1 MKSIV
6 VLGVAA
12 LFAWPVATRAQ
23 LVPHDRWLTIE
34 TEHFRVHFPK
44 GLEAEGKRGAIN
56 AERAWAELSTE
67 LKPPRGKVDLVI
79 ADNVDYVNGYAS
91 SFPSNR
97 IVVFA
102 HPPFDALELRNY
114 DDWSRLVITH
124 ELAHIFHLDRAGGL
138 WRLGRTIFGRHPGL
152 FPNAYLP
159 SWIVEGLAVYY
170 ESRFTGAGRLE
181 GSQHYML
188 ARAAAQ
194 VGRVPR
200 IGELSRATSKFP
212 GGEGVYAYGSLILD
226 YLARTRGADKIPK
239 FVERTS
245 RVIWPISL
253 NAKAKGVFGISF
265 ENAWR
270 DWRDSLV
277 AASGIRVEGVTN
289 VVHDP
294 VPRWRDL
301 TREGRYAA
309 SPQWMNDTTI
319 IYTAAN
325 GREATS
331 AYTVTLSGTVK
342 RLARRNSLDSNVPI
356 PNGTIVFAQ
365 PDYIDAFHYRNDLWI
380 SRDGVETRLT
390 RGARLSQPDARAD
403 GEIVAVQSGAGTSRL
418 VRVSA
423 DGKIIRRITSGDAAT
438 QWSEPSWSPDGR
450 RIAAVRIGPGTLHA
464 IVITD
469 EEGAGAR
476 TNDVTRSITA
486 APSWS
491 ASGNAVLF
499 SSNRSGITQG
509 YLSPLGGVSYPI
521 TRASTGFFN
530 PEMSPDGTWL
540 AGLSFRFDGYHVGV
554 APVPVSPPSAEP
566 AVVRGPRDTCAG
578 CRRVSTVTPMVESS
592 VPAARR
598 YSPWRSLA
606 PRYWEPV
613 VSTSEGE
620 GTFLGAATSGV
631 DVIGRHSYFAQ
642 AAYNTKFRETEAF
655 TAYQYA
661 GLGQPYLNFTAE
673 QLWEHF
679 GVFAE
684 SERVGDLTR
693 RERTLGVSA
702 SFVRPRA
709 RTFSSIAIGAEL
721 ESRAYSTDPDTLIDL
736 LSPIFSSTRNYPS
749 VVMSAGWSNTQRPAL
764 SISREDG
771 VSLSATARQR
781 WETGDFDNASRSVI
795 GVAALYKS
803 LDLPGFAH
811 HVIAVRGAG
820 GYADDRAISTFSVG
834 GLSGGSLDVL
844 EGITVGGERRTF
856 GVRGFSPSSEQGIR
870 ALAGTLEY
878 RAPLAAPSKRLPFI
892 PILFDRI
899 SVSAFADAGRAFCPA
914 SADSEGVCRLARD
927 DSPWLA
933 SLGGEIDLDTAIQYD
948 VPARFR
954 FGVAV
959 PVSGRAAVGAKS
971 ASLYVTLGSSF

>member
-1 MKSIV
+1 MKSIAA
-6 VLGVAA
+6 LGVAM
-12 LFAWPVATRAQ
+12 LFAWPVGARAQ

-56 AERAWAELSTE
+56 AERAWSELSTE
-67 LKPPRGKVDLVI
+67 LKAPRGKVDLVI

-124 ELAHIFHLDRAGGL
+124 ELTHVFHLDRAEGL

-170 ESRFTGAGRLE
+170 ESRVTGAGRLE

-194 VGRVPR
+194 VGRIPR

-212 GGEGVYAYGSLILD
+212 GGEGVYAYGSLIFD
-226 YLARTRGADKIPK
+226 YLARTRGPENIPK
-239 FVERTS
+239 FVDRTS

-270 DWRDSLV
+270 DWRDSLER
-277 AASGIRVEGVTN
+277 ASRMYVENVTD
-289 VVHDP
+289 VHDP
-294 VPRWRDL
+294 VRRWRDL

-309 SPQWMNDTTI
+309 SPQWVNDTTL

-325 GREATS
+325 GKEATS
-331 AYTVTLSGTVK
+331 VYTVTLSGRVK
-342 RLARRNSLDSNVPI
+342 RLARRNSLDSNVPV

-365 PDYIDAFHYRNDLWI
+365 PDYVDAFHYRNDLWI

-423 DGKIIRRITSGDAAT
+423 DGKSIRAITEADASILWT
-438 QWSEPSWSPDGR
+438 EPSWSPDGR
-450 RIAAVRIGPGTLHA
+450 QIAAVRIGPGY
-464 IVITD
+464 
-469 EEGAGAR
+469 
-476 TNDVTRSITA
+476 RSGIAVLGENGEKLSGHVLERAITA

-491 ASGNAVLF
+491 PDGSAILF
-499 SSNRSGITQG
+499 TSNRTGAMQG
-509 YLSPLGGVSYPI
+509 YLTPLGGDLYPI
-521 TRASTGFFN
+521 TSASTGFFN
-530 PEMSPDGTWL
+530 PEISPNGRWL

-554 APVPVSPPSAEP
+554 APVPGRGNPGP
-566 AVVRGPRDTCAG
+566 AVVRGPRDACAR
-578 CRRVSTVTPMVESS
+578 CRLVTAVTPMAESS
-592 VPAARR
+592 LPSPRP

-613 VSTSEGE
+613 ITTSEGE
-620 GTFLGAATSGV
+620 GTYLGAATSGV

-642 AAYNTKFRETEAF
+642 AAYNTKFRETEGFAS
-655 TAYQYA
+655 YQYA

-684 SERVGDLTR
+684 SERVGGLTR

-736 LSPIFSSTRNYPS
+736 LSPLFSRTRNYPS

-771 VSLSATARQR
+771 VSISATARQR
-781 WETGDFDNASRSVI
+781 WETDDFDNASRSVI

-844 EGITVGGERRTF
+844 EGVSVGGERRTF

-870 ALAGTLEY
+870 ALAGTVEY
-878 RAPLAAPSKRLPFI
+878 RAPIAAPSKRVPFI

-914 SADSEGVCRLARD
+914 SADSEGVCRLARQ

-933 SLGGEIDLDTAIQYD
+933 SVGGEIDLDTAIQYD
-948 VPARFR
+948 FPARFR
-954 FGVAV
+954 IGVAV
-959 PVSGRAAVGAKS
+959 PVSGRAAVGANS
-971 ASLYVTLGSSF
+971 ASAYATLGSSF

>member
-1 MKSIV
+1 MKSI
-6 VLGVAA
+6 AA
-12 LFAWPVATRAQ
+12 LGLAMLFGWPVGARAQ

-124 ELAHIFHLDRAGGL
+124 ELTHVFHLDRAEGL
-138 WRLGRTIFGRHPGL
+138 WRLGRAIFGRHPGL

-170 ESRFTGAGRLE
+170 ESRVTGAGRLE

-226 YLARTRGADKIPK
+226 YLARTRGAENIPK

-270 DWRDSLV
+270 DWRDSLER
-277 AASGIRVEGVTN
+277 ASRMDVENVTS
-289 VVHDP
+289 VVYDP

-301 TREGRYAA
+301 TRDGRYVA
-309 SPQWMNDTTI
+309 SPQWVNDTTI
-319 IYTAAN
+319 IYAAAN
-325 GREATS
+325 GRESTS
-331 AYTVTLSGTVK
+331 AYTVTLSGSVK
-342 RLARRNSLDSNVPI
+342 RIGRRNSLDSNVPL
-356 PNGTIVFAQ
+356 PDGTIVFAQ

-423 DGKIIRRITSGDAAT
+423 DGKTIRAITAGDAAT
-438 QWSEPSWSPDGR
+438 QWSEPSWSPDGS
-450 RIAAVRIGPGTLHA
+450 RIAAVRIGPGPLHA

-469 EEGAGAR
+469 EDGGNAR

-491 ASGNAVLF
+491 ATGDAVLF
-499 SSNRSGITQG
+499 SSNRSGIMQG
-509 YLSPLGGVSYPI
+509 YLSPLGGGSHPI

-530 PEMSPDGTWL
+530 PEMSPDGRRL
-540 AGLSFRFDGYHVGV
+540 AALTFRFDGYHVGV
-554 APVPVSPPSAEP
+554 APMPFSPPNPEP
-566 AVVRGPRDTCAG
+566 AVERGRRDTCAG
-578 CRRVSTVTPMVESS
+578 CRFVSTVTPMAESS
-592 VPAARR
+592 VPAARG

-613 VSTSEGE
+613 ITTSEGE

-642 AAYNTKFRETEAF
+642 AAYNTKFGETEAF
-655 TAYQYA
+655 ASYQYA

-684 SERVGDLTR
+684 SERAGDLTR

-736 LSPIFSSTRNYPS
+736 LSPVFSRTRNYPS
-749 VVMSAGWSNTQRPAL
+749 VVLSAGWSNTQRPAL

-781 WETGDFDNASRSVI
+781 WETDDFDNASRSVI

-820 GYADDRAISTFSVG
+820 GYADDRTISTFSVG

-844 EGITVGGERRTF
+844 EGISVGGERRTF

-870 ALAGTLEY
+870 ALAGTVEY
-878 RAPLAAPSKRLPFI
+878 RAPLAAPSKRVPFI

-914 SADSEGVCRLARD
+914 SGDSVGVCRLARQ

-933 SLGGEIDLDTAIQYD
+933 SAGGEIDLDTAIQYD
-948 VPARFR
+948 FPARFR
-954 FGVAV
+954 IGVAV
-959 PVSGRAAVGAKS
+959 PVSGRAAVGANS
-971 ASLYVTLGSSF
+971 ASVYATVGSSF